1 MGDSPSICLYFA
13 WFYAKFDLF
22 LLSRILPDF
31 ATVFAHKKKVLPP
44 VDLHRTDKTR
54 QTPRRGRTRR
64 GVGHYFQ
71 MCIRDRTQSGQGV
84 LQKGGGVPAW
94 YAEALGEVIFRPAD
108 ALPVEV
114 IVGLTDRVR
123 QRPVGAGGDHPGIS
137 IHDGINTGQ
146 FPVIVQ
152 GNGDIG
158 LRLRIEVD
166 DRLCVGSAS
175 RRRTAGEQR

>member
-1 MGDSPSICLYFA
+1 MVRVGTCLEGDQIIGVPLH
-13 WFYAKFDLF
+13 
-22 LLSRILPDF
+22 
-31 ATVFAHKKKVLPP
+31 VGQP
-44 VDLHRTDKTR
+44 VDNKL
-54 QTPRRGRTRR
+54 
-64 GVGHYFQ
+64 VGLPAVQ
-71 MCIRDRTQSGQGV
+71 TQSGQGV

>member
-1 MGDSPSICLYFA
+1 MWAAVDNKLVGLPAVADPEWPGCPPKRRRCPCLGTQKPWEKSYSVR
-13 WFYAKFDLF
+13 L
-22 LLSRILPDF
+22 
-31 ATVFAHKKKVLPP
+31 
-44 VDLHRTDKTR
+44 
-54 QTPRRGRTRR
+54 TP
-64 GVGHYFQ
+64 F
-71 MCIRDRTQSGQGV
+71 
-84 LQKGGGVPAW
+84 
-94 YAEALGEVIFRPAD
+94 
-108 ALPVEV
+108 PVEV

-166 DRLCVGSAS
+166 DRLCVAPPPGGVQLGSSARARVS
-175 RRRTAGEQR
+175 STRNSGGRFMEKSSFF